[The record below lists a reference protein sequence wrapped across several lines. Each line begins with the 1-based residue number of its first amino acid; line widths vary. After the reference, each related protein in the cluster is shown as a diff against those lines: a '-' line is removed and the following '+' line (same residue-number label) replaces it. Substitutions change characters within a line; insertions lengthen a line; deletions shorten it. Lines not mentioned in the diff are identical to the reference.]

1 MKLWKLMLLLVMAVT
16 LAACADD
23 SDVNP
28 ESDGGEG
35 EADSEEVSSGG
46 DLSVATSGDVVSL
59 DPHGSNDIPSELV
72 RNIIF
77 DGLVGFDA
85 DGEVINQLAT
95 DYEQVDEHTWKFN
108 LRDDVTFHDGSEFN
122 AEVVAANMYRI
133 IDPLV
138 ASERAFLL
146 EMVEEVEVVDDYTVN
161 IITEYPYAPLIM
173 NLAHGAGNLISKE
186 QIDEDYQNA
195 IEEAGLDMTLE
206 EYYEAR
212 DNGDDHEEEAED
224 ISSYLGSV
232 VEANPIGSGYMMF
245 DSRNPGETT
254 ALVKNDEY
262 YDEPAILDSITF
274 NVIPETGARIAELET
289 GNADVIYGIGTENI
303 DRLENTDGIT
313 LEAIESNLVD
323 YIGINV
329 QNEPMDDPLVRQAIS
344 YALDRESIIDGIYN
358 GSGRSALGILP
369 PGMLGYDEDLEG
381 YEYDMDRAR
390 ELLDEAGYPDGFE
403 ISIAVNDESDERADL
418 AIYLQET
425 LSELDIALN
434 IQQMEWGAFLEATG
448 NGEYDMFTYGWNNS
462 TADPDNAIVPLLH
475 SDYVGIDGNRSFME
489 NDELDGLLDD
499 GRREVDEETRG
510 QIYTEAQELI
520 IEEAPMIFVRYG
532 ENITAYA
539 DNVNDSVMTQNGLYD
554 FINTS
559 IEE

>member
-1 MKLWKLMLLLVMAVT
+1 MVMAVA

-23 SDVNP
+23 SDVDP
-28 ESDGGEG
+28 EDGDGEI
-35 EADSEEVSSGG
+35 ESDSEEVSSGG

-77 DGLVGFDA
+77 DGLVGFGA
-85 DGEVINQLAT
+85 DGEIVNQLAT
-95 DYEQVDEHTWKFN
+95 EYEQVDDYTWRFD

-122 AEVVAANMYRI
+122 AEVVVANMYRI
-133 IDPLV
+133 TDPLV

-195 IEEAGLDMTLE
+195 IDEAGLDMTLE

-212 DNGDDHEEEAED
+212 DSGEDLEDEAGE
-224 ISSYLGSV
+224 ISSAIGSV
-232 VEANPIGSGYMMF
+232 VETNPIGTGYMKF
-245 DSRNPGETT
+245 ESRSPGERTE
-254 ALVKNDEY
+254 LIKNEEFY
-262 YDEPAILDSITF
+262 EEPAALDSVSF
-274 NVIPETGARIAELET
+274 NVVPETGARIAELET
-289 GNADVIYGIGTENI
+289 GNTDVIYGIGTENI
-303 DRLENTDGIT
+303 DRLENTEGVT

-329 QNEPMDDPLVRQAIS
+329 QNEPMSDPLVRQAIS
-344 YALDRESIIDGIYN
+344 YALDRESVIDGIYN
-358 GSGRSALGILP
+358 GSGRPALGILP
-369 PGMLGYDEDLEG
+369 PGMLGFDEELEG
-381 YEYDMDRAR
+381 YEYDIDRAQ
-390 ELLDEAGYPDGFE
+390 ELLDEAGYSDGFE
-403 ISIAVNDESDERADL
+403 ISMAVNDESDERVDL
-418 AIYLQET
+418 AVYLQET
-425 LSELDIALN
+425 LSELDITLN

-489 NDELDGLLDD
+489 NDELDALLDD
-499 GRREVDEETRG
+499 GRREADEETRG
-510 QIYTEAQELI
+510 AIYQEAQELI

-532 ENITAYA
+532 ENLTAYS
-539 DNVNDSVMTQNGLYD
+539 DDVSDLVMTQNGLYE
-554 FINTS
+554 FIDTTV
-559 IEE
+559 EE